1 MHHQFEPPTPALVP
15 IKLGHGA
22 VDGLS
27 IKRVSWGYRKIP
39 LSHGRHHIGRIVPR
53 EGHSILAVES
63 VEERRVAQALAK
75 RPQCEALSSQP
86 VTIWYEWNGRLRRYT
101 PDFCAWF
108 SPKAPRDLTLRG
120 AGRRTMIEVKPAHR
134 ALINP
139 DTWSL
144 LQQVV
149 WTATTMP
156 LILLTAQSAKEG
168 VR

>member
-1 MHHQFEPPTPALVP
+1 MHQFEPPNPAVLSN
-15 IKLGHGA
+15 KLGHGA
-22 VDGLS
+22 AHGLS

-53 EGHSILAVES
+53 QGHPILTVES
-63 VEERRVAQALAK
+63 VEERLVALALAK
-75 RPQCEALSSQP
+75 RHQCELLTSQP
-86 VTIWYEWNGRLRRYT
+86 VTIWYEWGGRLRRYT
-101 PDFCAWF
+101 PDFCAWLG
-108 SPKAPRDLTLRG
+108 PTVPRDLALRG
-120 AGRRTMIEVKPAHR
+120 AGRRTMIEVKPVHR
-134 ALINP
+134 ALIDP